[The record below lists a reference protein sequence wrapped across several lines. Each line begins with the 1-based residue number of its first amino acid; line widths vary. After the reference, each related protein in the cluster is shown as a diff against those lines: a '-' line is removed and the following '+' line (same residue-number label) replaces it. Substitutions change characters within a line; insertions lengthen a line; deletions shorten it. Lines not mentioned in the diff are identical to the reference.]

1 MEPLSLQT
9 FYADIEAARVANLP
23 VELTSRSLLQST
35 ASLKLSQI
43 RDFAAKGQ
51 VGSALDDRHRAAI
64 DIHSQLGS
72 MVPVL
77 DGLSA
82 RAIASREFSWIIRRV
97 LWYLAL
103 VLLVALLGLLYFRTY
118 IVPEYE
124 LLRQDM
130 QLFYHMADFNFDTFP
145 YLALVTVVVAVLLL
159 VNLTLLLTNKTN
171 FLLSCFGGKNYVR
184 SKVASGAAKTVGLLV
199 SQNVPLAEATQ
210 NTAMLYALD
219 NVGRR
224 EFSRSFGEAT
234 VFETYQVLNQ
244 YWALRAAKTLERART
259 LAPISLLAL
268 VGGGVAV
275 VYALVVF
282 GPLIGLVSDL
292 VEAGLPS

>member
-1 MEPLSLQT
+1 M
-9 FYADIEAARVANLP
+9 
-23 VELTSRSLLQST
+23 
-35 ASLKLSQI
+35 
-43 RDFAAKGQ
+43 
-51 VGSALDDRHRAAI
+51 
-64 DIHSQLGS
+64 
-72 MVPVL
+72 
-77 DGLSA
+77 
-82 RAIASREFSWIIRRV
+82 
-97 LWYLAL
+97 
-103 VLLVALLGLLYFRTY
+103 
-118 IVPEYE
+118 
-124 LLRQDM
+124 
-130 QLFYHMADFNFDTFP
+130 
-145 YLALVTVVVAVLLL
+145 

-184 SKVASGAAKTVGLLV
+184 SKVASGAAKTLGLLV